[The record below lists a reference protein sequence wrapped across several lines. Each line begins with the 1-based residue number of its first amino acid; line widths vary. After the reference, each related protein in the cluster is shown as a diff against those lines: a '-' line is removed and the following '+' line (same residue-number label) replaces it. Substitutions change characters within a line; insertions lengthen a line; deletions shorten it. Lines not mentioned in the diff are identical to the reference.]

1 MQEQDVFSRS
11 AESWWDTD
19 GPFKMLHKMNPVRL
33 AFVKQTLSNLGQL
46 NILDYACGGG
56 LFSELLCRQGAHVT
70 GVDTSAASI
79 HFAKQHAIENE
90 LRINYVHGTI
100 DDLDERFFAQDAFD
114 AVCALECVEHVDRP
128 EQLIASLAS
137 ALKPGGHLF
146 ISTLNRSWYTYCM
159 GIIAAEYLLGWV
171 EPGTHNHGQFI
182 RPSELANMCR
192 RAQLDIKQMA
202 GMTFDMS
209 NQSFL
214 LSDDVSLNYI
224 VCLQK
229 APHRHAGDV
238 Q

>member
-11 AESWWDTD
+11 AESWWDTN

-33 AFVKQTLSNLGQL
+33 AFVKQNLSNLGKL

-56 LFSELLCRQGAHVT
+56 LFSESLCQQGARVT

-79 HFAKQHAIENE
+79 HFAKQHATEND
-90 LRINYVHGTI
+90 LCINYIHGTI
-100 DDLDERFFAQDAFD
+100 DDLDEQCFAQDAFD

-128 EQLIASLAS
+128 EQLIASLTS
-137 ALKPGGHLF
+137 ALKPGGYLF

-171 EPGTHNHGQFI
+171 EPGTHNHNQFI
-182 RPSELANMCR
+182 KPSELANMCR
-192 RAQLDIKQMA
+192 RAQLEIREIA
-202 GMTFDMS
+202 GISFDMS
-209 NQSFL
+209 KQSFL

-224 VCLQK
+224 MCLQK
-229 APHRHAGDV
+229 SPYGQARNAL
-238 Q
+238 